1 MRLLPRSARS
11 AFRSTTLLAACA
23 VLLTACSGATVKPG
37 PAAASDGSGFAT
49 TPLAPAAKGPLS
61 SFTWSLY
68 AEPQTLDYALAYDYP
83 PNTVLAN
90 VCEQLFR
97 VTPDLKIEP
106 GLAMKSATPDPLTRV
121 YTLREGVKFHD
132 GSTMTA
138 DDVVASLTRHL
149 LPATGSAW
157 GSAFKNVVAVSRTGP
172 LEVTVTL
179 SKPDAL
185 LDELLAASP
194 GTVESAKFLE
204 KAGKDYGSPGTGVD
218 CTGPYAIDTWAQGD
232 SITLRKN
239 PAYWDSGL
247 APKSDKVKFV
257 FVGDPAARANG
268 WLSGAVDGGY
278 MVPSASLAQLDGTD
292 KGKVWFGPNTAAA
305 DLAVLDLQG
314 TLRDLKVR
322 QALSMA
328 LDRDGIVKSAA
339 GGVGVPAK
347 APAAQGAWALVPD
360 RTAGY
365 FAQLP
370 APVHDVA
377 KAKQLVQEAGATGKK
392 VVMATSS
399 LAPEISVVGN
409 AVQAAGREI
418 GLDVELRPVA
428 PDAYTALFTDPTA
441 RAGIDLVVT
450 NGYDSTPDPLEF
462 YQSLRTG
469 DFGNYAGWS
478 NPEFD
483 DLFDKAAGTAD
494 PAARADLTA
503 WLQQIAVR
511 ELPSIPL
518 YEAPFSVFL
527 GNRIAGAPTGIPQLY
542 YPWAATI
549 GAAR

>member
-1 MRLLPRSARS
+1 MRLLPRSPRS
-11 AFRSTTLLAACA
+11 ASGTIALLAAGA
-23 VLLTACSGATVKPG
+23 LLLTACSGATVKPG
-37 PAAASDGSGFAT
+37 PPASADGTGFAT
-49 TPLAPAAKGPLS
+49 TALTPPGKGAVA

-68 AEPQTLDYALAYDYP
+68 AEPQSLDYALAYDYP

-90 VCEQLFR
+90 VCEQLLR
-97 VTPDLKIEP
+97 VTPDMKIEP
-106 GLAMKSATPDPLTRV
+106 GLATGFTNPDPRTWV

-157 GSAFKNVVAVSRTGP
+157 GTAFKNVVAVSKTGP
-172 LEVTVTL
+172 MQVTITL

-185 LDELLAASP
+185 LNELLAASP
-194 GTVESAKFLE
+194 GTVESAAYLE
-204 KAGKDYGSPGTGVD
+204 KAGKDYGSPSGGVD
-218 CTGPYAIDTWAQGD
+218 CTGPYAIDRWTQGD

-239 PAYWDSGL
+239 PDYWDTAL
-247 APKSDKVKFV
+247 TPKADKVKFV
-257 FVGDPAARANG
+257 FIGDSAARANG

-278 MVPSASLAQLDGTD
+278 MVPSASLAQLGGTG
-292 KGKVWFGPNTAAA
+292 KGKVYFGPNTAAA

-322 QALSMA
+322 QALSLA
-328 LDRDGIVKSAA
+328 IDRPGLIKSAA

-347 APAAQGAWALVPD
+347 APAARDAWGLAPE

-365 FAQLP
+365 FSQLP
-370 APVHDVA
+370 DPVQDVA
-377 KAKQLVQEAGATGKK
+377 KAKQLIAEAGAGGKHL
-392 VVMATSS
+392 VMATSS

-428 PDAYTALFTDPTA
+428 PDAYTALFTDPGA

-450 NGYDSTPDPLEF
+450 NGYDNTPDPLEF

-469 DFGNYAGWS
+469 DFANYAGWS
-478 NPEFD
+478 DPEYD
-483 DLFDKAAGTAD
+483 SLFDQAVGTTD

-503 WLQQIAVR
+503 RLQQIAVR

-527 GNRIAGAPTGIPQLY
+527 GSRITGAPAGIAQLY